1 MNCCEAF
8 FLHFG
13 LWKEELEKSLTTKKT
28 RMKTLLKV
36 ALAVIPLVSIC
47 ACTYTFFE
55 DAERNKTAVVS
66 RNLIVISS
74 ETPADVRVSYYEV
87 SDGTS
92 NKLVTKTIQTPYILD
107 LGRVV
112 VKYDSVNLKQRGGGN
127 KVKERYKKLDVGV
140 LLGKGGA
147 EYLKLENLSEQP
159 IKLAIVGTQRLVAN
173 DNVIESQPNPIYRG
187 VPLLYLLKPESA
199 PNKDFYFRTI
209 KEYERGKGASTI
221 KEGDAKKIALYSE
234 QLGEFGKDV
243 LPFSVERI
251 VALYENDNQHLY
263 LDYMNYSLEFVGYE
277 NENREFMA
285 LKENGLELF
294 RVIQPHQVVYN
305 NGTFPLLSL
314 NLVRQQRRVGDSFL
328 VQEDW

>member
-1 MNCCEAF
+1 
-8 FLHFG
+8 
-13 LWKEELEKSLTTKKT
+13 
-28 RMKTLLKV
+28 MKTLLKV
-36 ALAVIPLVSIC
+36 VLAVIPLVSIC

-140 LLGKGGA
+140 LLGEGGA

-209 KEYERGKGASTI
+209 
-221 KEGDAKKIALYSE
+221 
-234 QLGEFGKDV
+234 
-243 LPFSVERI
+243 
-251 VALYENDNQHLY
+251 
-263 LDYMNYSLEFVGYE
+263 
-277 NENREFMA
+277 
-285 LKENGLELF
+285 
-294 RVIQPHQVVYN
+294 
-305 NGTFPLLSL
+305 
-314 NLVRQQRRVGDSFL
+314 
-328 VQEDW
+328 

>member
-1 MNCCEAF
+1 
-8 FLHFG
+8 
-13 LWKEELEKSLTTKKT
+13 
-28 RMKTLLKV
+28 MKTLLKV
-36 ALAVIPLVSIC
+36 AFAVIPLVSIC

-140 LLGKGGA
+140 LLGEGGA

-251 VALYENDNQHLY
+251 VALYENDSQHLY
-263 LDYMNYSLEFVGYE
+263 LDYMNYSLEFVGYK

-294 RVIQPHQVVYN
+294 RVIQPHQVVHN

>member
-1 MNCCEAF
+1 
-8 FLHFG
+8 
-13 LWKEELEKSLTTKKT
+13 
-28 RMKTLLKV
+28 MKNALVLLLVAVLLLGISSCTQTFYEDVAKDKV
-36 ALAVIPLVSIC
+36 A
-47 ACTYTFFE
+47 
-55 DAERNKTAVVS
+55 VVG
-66 RNLIVISS
+66 RNLVVLASD
-74 ETPADVRVSYYEV
+74 TPAEVRVSYYET

-92 NKLVTKTIQTPYILD
+92 NKLVTKTMQTPYILD

-140 LLGKGGA
+140 LLGEGGA

-221 KEGDAKKIALYSE
+221 KEGDAKKIALYSG
-234 QLGEFGKDV
+234 QLGEFGKDE

-251 VALYENDNQHLY
+251 VALYENDSQHLY
-263 LDYMNYSLEFVGYE
+263 LDYMNYSLEFVGYK

-328 VQEDW
+328 VKEDW

>member
-1 MNCCEAF
+1 M
-8 FLHFG
+8 
-13 LWKEELEKSLTTKKT
+13 
-28 RMKTLLKV
+28 
-36 ALAVIPLVSIC
+36 
-47 ACTYTFFE
+47 
-55 DAERNKTAVVS
+55 
-66 RNLIVISS
+66 
-74 ETPADVRVSYYEV
+74 
-87 SDGTS
+87 
-92 NKLVTKTIQTPYILD
+92 
-107 LGRVV
+107 
-112 VKYDSVNLKQRGGGN
+112 
-127 KVKERYKKLDVGV
+127 
-140 LLGKGGA
+140 
-147 EYLKLENLSEQP
+147 
-159 IKLAIVGTQRLVAN
+159 
-173 DNVIESQPNPIYRG
+173 
-187 VPLLYLLKPESA
+187 LYLLKPESA

-209 KEYERGKGASTI
+209 KEYEREKGASTI

-243 LPFSVERI
+243 LPFCIERI

-328 VQEDW
+328 VKEDW